1 MTSAVEARRLALG
14 VLYFLWPKSLGA
26 HVPLTETVRADLAAA
41 LPGNE
46 AGIDAALAIH
56 TQSTRYLRAVAAE
69 GSHRHDLSGEPIGPV
84 SKASREQAAVELA
97 MREKKRTNNAS

>member
-14 VLYFLWPKSLGA
+14 VLYLLWPKSLGA

-46 AGIDAALAIH
+46 AGIDAALSIH

-69 GSHRHDLSGEPIGPV
+69 GAEAHDLNGEPVAPV
-84 SKASREQAAVELA
+84 SNACREQAAAELA
-97 MREKKRTNNAS
+97 MREKKRTSNAS